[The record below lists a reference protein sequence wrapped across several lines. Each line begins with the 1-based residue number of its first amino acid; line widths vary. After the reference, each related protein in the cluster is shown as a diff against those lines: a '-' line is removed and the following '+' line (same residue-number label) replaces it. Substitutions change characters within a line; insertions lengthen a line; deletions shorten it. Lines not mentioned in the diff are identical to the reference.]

1 MAAVR
6 LPSAGVARLI
16 VRYADDLISLV
27 MAMRLTLIRAAR
39 TLAASVALPVGA
51 MFPAHP
57 TNIVTATS
65 ATSATSVI
73 SVTNIASHIAIST
86 VIVTASA
93 PASHMGLPR
102 TVGVVCRLPALH
114 TVLVVIAPVIDAA

>member
-39 TLAASVALPVGA
+39 ILAASVALPVGA

-57 TNIVTATS
+57 TNIVT